1 MENIRVYS
9 HSACLSKENGEG
21 HPERKERLESILDS
35 IQRIDDISIDLK
47 EAPKAQNKDINLVHP
62 QSYLEEIF
70 EMIPSQ
76 GLVGVEKEPYADT
89 LLCPDSK
96 EAILRACGSG
106 ISASKDLMDGSSKR
120 VFCAVRPPGHH
131 AETSRVNGFCFLN
144 NAAVAAR
151 YLQSNYDI
159 KKIAIIDFD
168 VHHGNGT
175 QEIFY
180 SDSRVLMISIH
191 QWPLYPGTGSEEEV
205 GELEGQGFTVNI
217 PLPPGSTGST
227 YRSALDQIVVP
238 LVEDFQP
245 DWILVSAGFDAH
257 REDPLTD
264 MGLTSGD
271 FADLTANLF
280 SLAPKNHD
288 GLFSKKGIYAIIRH
302 PIYTVVIFHLPII
315 VALFY
320 KSFVLLFFLPAHY
333 IFWSHLVEREE
344 EYLVGIFGEDY
355 VDYMAKIPRFVP
367 WR

>member
-106 ISASKDLMDGSSKR
+106 ISASKDLMNGSSKR

-180 SDSRVLMISIH
+180 NDNSVLYGSIH
-191 QWPLYPGTGSEEEV
+191 QHPLFPGTGLESEIGAGNIFNAPIEAGTSSEEFLRVFNEK
-205 GELEGQGFTVNI
+205 
-217 PLPPGSTGST
+217 
-227 YRSALDQIVVP
+227 
-238 LVEDFQP
+238 
-245 DWILVSAGFDAH
+245 ILVNVDRFEPEVIIISAGFDAH
-257 REDPLTD
+257 KRDPLATI
-264 MGLTSGD
+264 
-271 FADLTANLF
+271 NLNSEDYF
-280 SLAPKNHD
+280 TMTQD
-288 GLFSKKGIYAIIRH
+288 I
-302 PIYTVVIFHLPII
+302 
-315 VALFY
+315 
-320 KSFVLLFFLPAHY
+320 
-333 IFWSHLVEREE
+333 
-344 EYLVGIFGEDY
+344 VGIANRHSKGRVISFLEGGYDLQALSESIQSHF
-355 VDYMAKIPRFVP
+355 KGLST
-367 WR
+367 

>member
-1 MENIRVYS
+1 MEKIRVYS

-47 EAPKAQNKDINLVHP
+47 KAPKAQNKDINLVHP

-180 SDSRVLMISIH
+180 NDNSVLYGSIH
-191 QWPLYPGTGSEEEV
+191 QHPLFPGTGLESEIGVGNIFNAPIEAGTSSEEFLRVFNEK
-205 GELEGQGFTVNI
+205 
-217 PLPPGSTGST
+217 
-227 YRSALDQIVVP
+227 
-238 LVEDFQP
+238 
-245 DWILVSAGFDAH
+245 ILVNVERFEPEVIIISAGFDAH
-257 REDPLTD
+257 KRDPLATI
-264 MGLTSGD
+264 
-271 FADLTANLF
+271 NLNSEDYF
-280 SLAPKNHD
+280 TMTQD
-288 GLFSKKGIYAIIRH
+288 I
-302 PIYTVVIFHLPII
+302 
-315 VALFY
+315 
-320 KSFVLLFFLPAHY
+320 
-333 IFWSHLVEREE
+333 
-344 EYLVGIFGEDY
+344 VGI
-355 VDYMAKIPRFVP
+355 AKRHSKGRVISFLEGGYDLQALSESIQSHFKGLSA
-367 WR
+367 

>member
-131 AETSRVNGFCFLN
+131 AETNRVNGFCFLN

-180 SDSRVLMISIH
+180 NDNSVLYGSIH
-191 QWPLYPGTGSEEEV
+191 QHPLFPGTGLESEIGKGNIFNAPIEAGTSSEEFLRVFNEKILANVDRFEPEV
-205 GELEGQGFTVNI
+205 I
-217 PLPPGSTGST
+217 
-227 YRSALDQIVVP
+227 I
-238 LVEDFQP
+238 
-245 DWILVSAGFDAH
+245 ISAGFDAH
-257 REDPLTD
+257 KRDPLATI
-264 MGLTSGD
+264 
-271 FADLTANLF
+271 NLNSEDYF
-280 SLAPKNHD
+280 TMTQD
-288 GLFSKKGIYAIIRH
+288 I
-302 PIYTVVIFHLPII
+302 
-315 VALFY
+315 
-320 KSFVLLFFLPAHY
+320 
-333 IFWSHLVEREE
+333 
-344 EYLVGIFGEDY
+344 VGIANRHSKGRVISFLEGGYDLQALSESIQSHFKGLS
-355 VDYMAKIPRFVP
+355 A
-367 WR
+367 

>member
-180 SDSRVLMISIH
+180 NDNSVLYGSIH
-191 QWPLYPGTGSEEEV
+191 QHPLFPGTGLESEIGAGNIFNAPIEAGTSSEEFLRVFNEK
-205 GELEGQGFTVNI
+205 
-217 PLPPGSTGST
+217 
-227 YRSALDQIVVP
+227 
-238 LVEDFQP
+238 
-245 DWILVSAGFDAH
+245 ILVNVEHFEPEVIIISAGFDAH
-257 REDPLTD
+257 KRDPLATI
-264 MGLTSGD
+264 
-271 FADLTANLF
+271 NLNSEDYF
-280 SLAPKNHD
+280 TMTQD
-288 GLFSKKGIYAIIRH
+288 I
-302 PIYTVVIFHLPII
+302 
-315 VALFY
+315 
-320 KSFVLLFFLPAHY
+320 
-333 IFWSHLVEREE
+333 
-344 EYLVGIFGEDY
+344 VGIANRHSKGRVISFLEGGYDLQALSESIQSHFKGLS
-355 VDYMAKIPRFVP
+355 A
-367 WR
+367 